1 MDESLTLL
9 EVTIEKQTNELSGYI
24 KNYDEELNK
33 LMDISKESVRER
45 QLIKEK
51 VHRDQRK
58 LIKQS
63 K

>member
-45 QLIKEK
+45 QLVKEK